1 MANISIKELF
11 PADSLI
17 NAVEKINF
25 NFDQVILGGGGPQ
38 GDTGVT
44 GPAGGQGPVGDR
56 GNYWFAGTT
65 YGGVTGDAYGN
76 PLELGDGFVSSGG
89 TVYIY
94 SFTGGSTG
102 WYNTGISLVGPSGP
116 QGVTGG
122 SFEWQYFRG
131 ATDIGVNSWIAA
143 TAYGATTTVS
153 SNRDIIS
160 YVGAEKNIV
169 FMGSTGWAIDQLSD
183 FGYFPTGSNL
193 QKQLPTLTVIQ
204 RYIDGDS
211 VSGIAFGAVGLT
223 SGTAGTLPT
232 SGDLNEPVSALDF
245 TYYGFET
252 TTTDPWYN
260 GTLIQRAVIH
270 SPKMPMAIKI
280 GGTTPLETPAN
291 LYIESQFL
299 KFNDYLSEK
308 SWLTGNDSTGSTPL
322 GFHHIFSKSVGLN
335 PLSTGVGKQ
344 GAVVLQGIDGT
355 YSIGSYQH
363 RLGNTIIGTTAGLAG
378 NIVAGLIISRG
389 NTGGISAS
397 NNYDSHISLHAD
409 NTSNA
414 VAKIIAST
422 DANGIPRTQF
432 ASSRLGIIGATPGAT
447 GSAGFLK
454 GAWNSEN
461 YTPKVPFHI
470 IQDSGN
476 LNTINGSGAGISSL
490 TLPANLSGLRVLSMT
505 DVIDARGGGLIHG
518 LTPAYNITSLSGPM
532 GATVIYSWDDI
543 VLRTFARGATN
554 MSPNIW
560 VNPGGSANGGSLIV
574 GLSFPTTSS
583 NLLGG
588 TGQYIRSKLAIGGSI
603 TVGEIAWH
611 RDYQPPT
618 NGIRLQGSIY
628 QGVTAN
634 NPGASA
640 SFDGYGYYGGTGGI
654 GSESF
659 LAIGDSTFTARAL
672 GGYKY
677 YQSQVGNGGIPS
689 IFAGAFQGPIII
701 EGSNK
706 TTDGANGQLQDIRIV
721 NSSMFNHAAALIGGK
736 VIIGGSAYSQSWYT
750 KDPYYTGG
758 LVANVVVVGDP
769 ITGATV
775 SGHGLGYPETAAL
788 SVNSTTKGF
797 APPRMSQTQRV
808 AMGSVAQGL
817 MVYQVTGT
825 PGAPGPT
832 GEGLYMYTSAGWTG
846 PMRFS

>member
-11 PADSLI
+11 PSDSLL

-56 GNYWFAGTT
+56 GNYWFAGST

-76 PLELGDGFVSSGG
+76 PLELGDGFVSGGG

-94 SFTGGSTG
+94 SYTGGSTG

-116 QGVTGG
+116 DGATGG
-122 SFEWQYFRG
+122 SFEWQYYRG
-131 ATDIGVNSWIAA
+131 ATDIGVNSWIPA
-143 TAYGATTTVS
+143 TAYGATTIVS

-183 FGYFPTGSNL
+183 FGTFLGGSNL

-211 VSGIAFGAVGLT
+211 VSGMAFGAVGLT
-223 SGTAGTLPT
+223 SGTGGTLPT

-252 TTTDPWYN
+252 TTTDPWNN

-270 SPKMPMAIKI
+270 SPKMSMAIRI
-280 GGTTPLETPAN
+280 GGTTPLEIPAN
-291 LYIESQFL
+291 YYVESQFL
-299 KFNDYLSEK
+299 KFNDYLDEK
-308 SWLTGNDSTGSTPL
+308 TWLTGNDSTGSSQL
-322 GFHHIFSKSVGLN
+322 GFHHIFSKSVGFN
-335 PLSTGVGKQ
+335 PLTTGVGKQ
-344 GAVVLQGIDGT
+344 GAVVIQGIDGT

-378 NIVAGLIISRG
+378 NVVAGLIVSRG

-414 VAKIIAST
+414 IAKIIASV
-422 DANGIPRTQF
+422 DSVGIPRTQF
-432 ASSRLGIIGATPGAT
+432 ASSRLGIIGAIPGAT
-447 GSAGFLK
+447 GSTGFLK

-476 LNTINGSGAGISSL
+476 LNTINGSGAGISGL

-518 LTPAYNITSLSGPM
+518 LTPAYNITSLVS
-532 GATVIYSWDDI
+532 GATVIYGFDDI
-543 VLRTFARGATN
+543 VLRTF
-554 MSPNIW
+554 SL
-560 VNPGGSANGGSLIV
+560 NPIFSLH
-574 GLSFPTTSS
+574 G
-583 NLLGG
+583 N
-588 TGQYIRSKLAIGGSI
+588 
-603 TVGEIAWH
+603 
-611 RDYQPPT
+611 
-618 NGIRLQGSIY
+618 LQGRY
-628 QGVTAN
+628 FT
-634 NPGASA
+634 
-640 SFDGYGYYGGTGGI
+640 
-654 GSESF
+654 F
-659 LAIGDSTFTARAL
+659 L
-672 GGYKY
+672 
-677 YQSQVGNGGIPS
+677 N
-689 IFAGAFQGPIII
+689 
-701 EGSNK
+701 
-706 TTDGANGQLQDIRIV
+706 
-721 NSSMFNHAAALIGGK
+721 
-736 VIIGGSAYSQSWYT
+736 
-750 KDPYYTGG
+750 
-758 LVANVVVVGDP
+758 
-769 ITGATV
+769 
-775 SGHGLGYPETAAL
+775 
-788 SVNSTTKGF
+788 
-797 APPRMSQTQRV
+797 
-808 AMGSVAQGL
+808 
-817 MVYQVTGT
+817 
-825 PGAPGPT
+825 
-832 GEGLYMYTSAGWTG
+832 
-846 PMRFS
+846 

>member
-11 PADSLI
+11 PSDSLLD
-17 NAVEKINF
+17 AVEKINF

-38 GDTGVT
+38 GEIGTT
-44 GPAGGQGPVGDR
+44 GPAGGQGPIGDR
-56 GNYWFAGTT
+56 GNYWFAGST
-65 YGGVTGDAYGN
+65 YGGITGDAYGN

-94 SFTGGSTG
+94 SYTGGSTG

-131 ATDIGVNSWIAA
+131 ATDIGVNSWIPA
-143 TAYGATTTVS
+143 TAYGATTMVS

-260 GTLIQRAVIH
+260 GTLIQRAVVH
-270 SPKMPMAIKI
+270 SPKMPMAIKV

-291 LYIESQFL
+291 YYLEAQFL
-299 KFNDYLSEK
+299 KFNDYLNEK
-308 SWLTGNDSTGSTPL
+308 SWLTGNDLTGSSQL
-322 GFHHIFSKSVGLN
+322 GFHHIFSKSVGYN

-344 GAVVLQGIDGT
+344 GAVVIQGIEGSYSVGT
-355 YSIGSYQH
+355 YQH

-378 NIVAGLIISRG
+378 NVTAGLIISRG
-389 NTGGISAS
+389 NTGGISAV
-397 NNYDSHISLHAD
+397 NNYDSHISLHAN

-414 VAKIIAST
+414 IAKIIASVDST
-422 DANGIPRTQF
+422 GIPRTQF
-432 ASSRLGIIGATPGAT
+432 ASTRFGIVGPTPGAT
-447 GSAGFLK
+447 GSPGFLN

-461 YTPKVPFHI
+461 YTPKVPFHV

-476 LNTINGSGAGISSL
+476 LNTINGSGAGIAGL
-490 TLPANLSGLRVLSMT
+490 TLPSNLSGLRVIEMT
-505 DVIDARGGGLIHG
+505 DVINARGGGFIQG
-518 LTPAYNITSLSGPM
+518 LTPAYNITSNV
-532 GATVIYSWDDI
+532 GATVIYSWDD
-543 VLRTFARGATN
+543 VVFQTFARGATN
-554 MSPNIW
+554 PTPNIW
-560 VNPGGSANGGSLIV
+560 INPGGSAIGGSLIV
-574 GLSFPTTSS
+574 GLAFPTTSPIFP
-583 NLLGG
+583 GA
-588 TGQYIRSKLAIGGSI
+588 TGQYIRSKMAIGGALTIGSN
-603 TVGEIAWH
+603 IAWH
-611 RDYQPPT
+611 RDIQPPI
-618 NGIRLQGSIY
+618 NGVRVQGSIY
-628 QGVTAN
+628 QGVSTDF
-634 NPGASA
+634 PGASA
-640 SFDGYGYYGGTGGI
+640 SFSGYGYYGSDRGF
-654 GSESF
+654 GSEGF
-659 LAIGDSTFTARAL
+659 LSVGTNLFNSRSL
-672 GGYKY
+672 GGWKNY
-677 YQSQVGNGGIPS
+677 SQLVGGAGMPS
-689 IFAGAFQGPIII
+689 IFSAAFEGPIII
-701 EGSNK
+701 EGGKKSS
-706 TTDGANGQLQDIRIV
+706 GGLSSQLQDIRAV
-721 NSSMFNHAAALIGGK
+721 NPTTWNPASALIGGK

-750 KDPYYTGG
+750 LDPWYTGG
-758 LVANVVVVGDP
+758 LVANIVVVGDP
-769 ITGATV
+769 ITGY
-775 SGHGLGYPETAAL
+775 SSHGLGYPETAAL

-797 APPRMSQTQRV
+797 APPRMTYTQRM
-808 AMGSVAQGL
+808 AMGTSIGL
-817 MVYQVTGT
+817 MVYQTTGAT
-825 PGAPGPT
+825 YGQTGPYA
-832 GEGLYMYTSAGWTG
+832 EGLYIYRSTGWTG
-846 PMRFS
+846 PARMW